1 MKPMI
6 GVTTEL
12 DSERYAKLEYP
23 YVKAIEACGGIP
35 LILPYACEEATLERL
50 IELCD
55 GFFFTGGHDIDPA
68 RYGETVKE
76 TCGARQYHRDDV
88 EFRLFE
94 KVKHTNKPLL
104 GVCRGAQF
112 LNVALGGTLY
122 QDIPSEVVTTV
133 AHRQSEEKFCPS
145 HEVQIVE
152 DTPLYALQGRDRMP
166 ANSFHHQAVK
176 TLGGGLNVM
185 AKAADGVIEAVYHTG
200 ERYIRAYQWH
210 PERLMD
216 VSRENRAIFVDFIKA
231 CLEARQ

>member
-50 IELCD
+50 IEPCD

-94 KVKHTNKPLL
+94 KVKNTNKPLL

-122 QDIPSEVVTTV
+122 QDIPTQAPSEVP
-133 AHRQSEEKFCPS
+133 HRVLGKPLAREVHEIFVEPDCPFGNL
-145 HEVQIVE
+145 
-152 DTPLYALQGRDRMP
+152 PLTLMV
-166 ANSFHHQAVK
+166 NSRHHQAIDQ
-176 TLGGGLNVM
+176 LAPGLKVR
-185 AKAADGVIEAVYHTG
+185 ARAADGIIEAVYMP
-200 ERYIRAYQWH
+200 EKPQVRAVQWH
-210 PERLMD
+210 PENFRNELSA
-216 VSRENRAIFVDFIKA
+216 VIFSEFVEA
-231 CLEARQ
+231 CK